1 MNFRFSV
8 FLLTLLSLG
17 LMLPAVAEPGTQ
29 EREQRSLSRSLITE
43 MPRLRKKERS
53 LPSVK
58 GLMPEQRPIAQA
70 EQEVARVT
78 GVRLI
83 PTADGLEILLETTDG
98 PSTLVR
104 TFQSEQGLIAEI
116 TNAQLA
122 LPEGDSFR
130 QENPTEQIASVTVA
144 PLDANRLQLVVTGKA
159 ATPTGQVFLRE
170 GRGLVVNIQTPA
182 ATEQPTPAPEP
193 QAEELDPIELVVTA
207 EREIEGYRAPE
218 TSVGTRT
225 EVPILDIP
233 ASVQVVPRQVIEDQG
248 ATDLNEVLRNVSGVV
263 IDFPSRLIFN
273 QFRIRGF
280 GTGSTLLR
288 NGIADNDAGRLG
300 TDLFNIERVEV
311 LKGPASVL
319 YGQLA
324 PGGAINLV
332 TKKPLSVP
340 FYSVEGAYGSFNTYQ
355 GALDFSGPLNES
367 GSLLYRLNASAS
379 GSDTFV
385 DEIDIDRY
393 LIAPVLTWQIS
404 EDTTLTLEAEYLDAQ
419 FPNDRGL
426 PAEGSVL
433 PNPNGNIPRG
443 NFLGEPSIDRN
454 NRRTLRIGYDFEHRF
469 SENWQL
475 RNVSRFNWNESDQ
488 DEIGGT
494 GLLDDLRTLE
504 RRAFLGRGGPGF
516 ENNYETTTEVVGDFN
531 TGSIE
536 HQLLIGIDFA
546 SDFSRGKRRIR
557 EANSIDIFNPVFN
570 QQPLLGEVLF
580 DRDFRSS
587 SEAFGVYLQDQISFS
602 DNFILVLGGRFDLV
616 SQTFEDLL
624 ANTTDFQQDEAFSP
638 AVGLVYQPTENL
650 SLYGRFSRSFQQ
662 VTGTGFDNQ
671 LFEPQRGTLY
681 EVGLKT
687 EFLEGRVFSNLAFYN
702 ITQSNV
708 LTPDPRDPDFS
719 IQTGKQRSRG
729 VELDVVGEIMP
740 GWNIVTSYA
749 YTDAQVTED
758 NLIPVG
764 NRLNNVPEHAFSLW
778 NKYEI
783 QSGDLQGLGF
793 GLGLFYVGERQGDL
807 NNTFQLPSYLRTD
820 AALYYQRDNF
830 QAQLNFKNLFNVDFF
845 EFAQNRLRVYPGAPF
860 EVLATVRWEF

>member
-1 MNFRFSV
+1 
-8 FLLTLLSLG
+8 
-17 LMLPAVAEPGTQ
+17 
-29 EREQRSLSRSLITE
+29 

-58 GLMPEQRPIAQA
+58 GLMPEQRRIAQA

-130 QENPTEQIASVTVA
+130 QENPTEQIASVTIT
-144 PLDANRLQLVVTGKA
+144 PLDANRLQVVVTGKA
-159 ATPTGQVFLRE
+159 AIPSGQVFLRE
-170 GRGLVVNIQTPA
+170 GQGLVVNVQAPA
-182 ATEQPTPAPEP
+182 ATEQPPPAPEP

-225 EVPILDIP
+225 ETPILDIP

-248 ATDLNEVLRNVSGVV
+248 ATDLNEALRNVSGVV
-263 IDFPSRLIFN
+263 TETSSRDIFSV
-273 QFRIRGF
+273 FTIRGF
-280 GTGSTLLR
+280 RSGATFLR
-288 NGIADNDAGRLG
+288 NGIADNNAGQLG

-379 GSDTFV
+379 GSDTFIE
-385 DEIDIDRY
+385 EIDIDRY

-419 FPNDRGL
+419 YPNERGL
-426 PAEGSVL
+426 PAEGTVL
-433 PNPNGNIPRG
+433 PNPNGEIPR
-443 NFLGEPSIDRN
+443 NRFLGEPSFDQN
-454 NRRTLRIGYDFEHRF
+454 NRRTLRAGYDFEHRF
-469 SENWQL
+469 SENWKL
-475 RNVSRFNWNESDQ
+475 RNVFRFLWEEDNQ
-488 DEIGGT
+488 DSVAPFA
-494 GLLDDLRTLE
+494 LLDDFRTLE
-504 RRAFLGRGGPGF
+504 RGAFIQLGPSF
-516 ENNYETTTEVVGDFN
+516 QNNYETTTEVTGNFT
-531 TGSIE
+531 TGSIT
-536 HQLLIGIDFA
+536 HQLLIGVDFA
-546 SDFSRGKRRIR
+546 TEVGQGGSLRREIG
-557 EANSIDIFNPVFN
+557 NIDIFDPVYN
-570 QQPLLGEVLF
+570 QPLGAVT
-580 DRDFRSS
+580 STVQS
-587 SEAFGVYLQDQISFS
+587 KNKSEAVGLYLQDQISFS
-602 DNFILVLGGRFDLV
+602 DNLILVLGGRFDLI
-616 SQTFEDLL
+616 SQTFEDLI
-624 ANTTDFQQDEAFSP
+624 ADTTDFQQDEAFSP
-638 AVGLVYQPTENL
+638 AVGLVYKPTDNL
-650 SLYGRFSRSFQQ
+650 SLYTRFSRSFEQ
-662 VTGTGFDNQ
+662 VTGTTFDNR

-681 EVGLKT
+681 EAGLKA
-687 EFLEGRVFSNLAFYN
+687 EFLEGRLFGNLALYN

-708 LTPDPRDPDFS
+708 LTPDPRDDNFS

-729 VELDVVGEIMP
+729 LELDVVGEILP
-740 GWNIVTSYA
+740 GWNIVASYA
-749 YTDAQVTED
+749 YTDARVTED
-758 NLIPVG
+758 NQIPVG